1 MSVFPILIY
10 DTPFIGVQMI
20 FFLTSETDSVVN
32 HGIEKQIGKSQGS
45 SCANPSPGGDG
56 WQVPRDSR
64 EGEGESITG

>member
-1 MSVFPILIY
+1 MIL
-10 DTPFIGVQMI
+10 
-20 FFLTSETDSVVN
+20 FFLTSETDSVVK

-45 SCANPSPGGDG
+45 SCANPSPGGNG